1 MDEITVSPTPGTDEV
16 NNDDTQIPV
25 ESAPPEVQVTEIVPD
40 NTAVVAE
47 VQALRSDLQDISD
60 ITVQQGY
67 ALIVLLAVMLIYK
80 FISDFFK

>member
-47 VQALRSDLQDISD
+47 VQALRSDLQDIAD

>member
-25 ESAPPEVQVTEIVPD
+25 ESAPPEVQVNEVVPD
-40 NTAVVAE
+40 NTAVVVE
-47 VQALRSDLQDISD
+47 VQALRSDLQDIAD

-67 ALIVLLAVMLIYK
+67 ALIVLLALLLIYK
-80 FISDFFK
+80 IIYDFFK

>member
-1 MDEITVSPTPGTDEV
+1 MDEITVSPMPGNDEV

-25 ESAPPEVQVTEIVPD
+25 ESAPEVQVTEIVPD
-40 NTAVVAE
+40 NTAIVVE
-47 VQALRSDLQDISD
+47 VQALRSDLQDIAD
-60 ITVQQGY
+60 IAMQQGY

>member
-25 ESAPPEVQVTEIVPD
+25 ESAPLEVQVTEIVPD

-47 VQALRSDLQDISD
+47 VQALRSDLQDIAD

-67 ALIVLLAVMLIYK
+67 ALIVLLAVILIYK

>member
-1 MDEITVSPTPGTDEV
+1 MDEVTVSPMPGTDEA
-16 NNDDTQIPV
+16 NNDDVQIPV

-47 VQALRSDLQDISD
+47 VQALRSDLQSIADLA
-60 ITVQQGY
+60 VQQGY

-80 FISDFFK
+80 FVTDFFK

>member
-1 MDEITVSPTPGTDEV
+1 MDEITVSPTPGNDEV

-25 ESAPPEVQVTEIVPD
+25 ESAPPEIQVTEIVPD
-40 NTAVVAE
+40 NTAIVVE
-47 VQALRSDLQDISD
+47 VQALRSDLQDIAD
-60 ITVQQGY
+60 LAVQQGY

>member
-1 MDEITVSPTPGTDEV
+1 MDEVTVSPMPGTDEV
-16 NNDDTQIPV
+16 NNDDVQIPV

-47 VQALRSDLQDISD
+47 VQALRSDLQSIADLA
-60 ITVQQGY
+60 VQQGY

-80 FISDFFK
+80 FVTDFFK

>member
-1 MDEITVSPTPGTDEV
+1 MDEIEVSPTPGIDEV
-16 NNDDTQIPV
+16 NNDDTQILV
-25 ESAPPEVQVTEIVPD
+25 ESAPPELQVTEIVPD

-47 VQALRSDLQDISD
+47 VQALRSDLQDIAD
-60 ITVQQGY
+60 LAVQQGY

>member
-25 ESAPPEVQVTEIVPD
+25 ESAPPEVQVNEVVPD
-40 NTAVVAE
+40 NTAVVVE
-47 VQALRSDLQDISD
+47 VQALRSDLQDIAD

-67 ALIVLLAVMLIYK
+67 ALIVLLALMLIYK

>member
-47 VQALRSDLQDISD
+47 LQALRSDLQDIAD

>member
-40 NTAVVAE
+40 NTVVVAE
-47 VQALRSDLQDISD
+47 VQALRSDLQDIAD